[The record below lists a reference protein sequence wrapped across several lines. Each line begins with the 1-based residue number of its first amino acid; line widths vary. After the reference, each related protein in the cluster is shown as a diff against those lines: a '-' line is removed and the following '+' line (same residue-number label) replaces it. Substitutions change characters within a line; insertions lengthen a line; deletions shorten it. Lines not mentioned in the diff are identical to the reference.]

1 MLVRHKLQSI
11 IISNLKLSKEV
22 HSFMPITIDTTASA
36 LQNAS
41 LTSDPKWFHSTLL
54 TGKGGSRGLLNQATA
69 FATSAMIPEDTDT
82 FKATGFINTKMNRK
96 STNGLIE
103 TNTIV
108 TSPLPIDTITT
119 HYEEIRQQTASLT
132 EYDAIMEKFFE
143 NHQDLLTE
151 ILPDDPKAKAQFNS
165 LKLYIAPMQLQI
177 RSDKAKGSSSRQLRT
192 HYRVSLLS
200 ETANGHKRI
209 TSTVFWD
216 DGNVNAP
223 FLIKNWLS
231 TKMPY
236 NMSFIANPDPSVQ
249 RNQLLDDALQDFT
262 LYQALSTQ
270 VEIWTEHLSELAS
283 IAMDYYSQFLNP
295 ADENTC
301 VTYANNVSLLCKYMS
316 QYNIN
321 LNVYKVIFDKLNTTA
336 LPTTYRTAVLY
347 SNLQLLLFGTLT
359 NLYNSKDSLASM
371 VTPTPA
377 PTVPAHFTASQ
388 RGAITDESPL
398 ILTQA
403 GAGTGKSTTLLA
415 RIDYMKACGIDPE
428 TITVLSF
435 TNAGADN
442 IAEKNP
448 RIQSMT
454 IARMIH
460 EIYAH
465 NYPTHQLSTVDT
477 LANSLFAI
485 EKYVSH
491 ADRSVLKELVS
502 GLRDIRNNKHK
513 GYMIVLDLVTNNWD
527 SVQRLLD
534 ETQQTTLELEIIT
547 AYAQIDTL
555 NVPDQFKTKH
565 LIIDEVQDNS
575 LFEFIYT
582 LKYANKFQTSL
593 FMVGDGSQT
602 LYEFRASNPKALN
615 ILEMTEYFSTHQ
627 LTTNYRSNQE
637 VLDYA
642 NQVLSNIEANQFA
655 KIQLTSNDLTPV
667 TKKSFQEKIKLVPH
681 YIDRL
686 SDVDE
691 LLEAW
696 LMQPVVQEYV
706 AEKLL
711 NNERVAFLS
720 HKGNH
725 VKIMEETLKRVY
737 PQYTVVNLR
746 NDRPYTLSL
755 FSEFLKEEADTV
767 NTLPIDQFHGAF
779 YHAFSKYISQSQ
791 SKQGQASTLTQ
802 KYADIMLTKWTTE
815 CQQDCANVALAY
827 KNKQLTTDQA
837 RKELTSLVLQ
847 CEIRH
852 NAMLQSI
859 ATQRSEERKNSDD
872 AQNAPLVVS
881 TIHSAKGLE
890 FDNVVLLVMD
900 DKLPVQ
906 EQMRMYYVGMTRA
919 QKSELVMAVSKTKR
933 TTLETI
939 YDTLL
944 EQY

>member
-1 MLVRHKLQSI
+1 
-11 IISNLKLSKEV
+11 
-22 HSFMPITIDTTASA
+22 MPITIDTTASA

-54 TGKGGSRGLLNQATA
+54 TGKGGAKGLLNHATA
-69 FATSAMIPEDTDT
+69 FATSAMIPEDTDSY
-82 FKATGFINTKMNRK
+82 KATGFVNTKMNRK
-96 STNGLIE
+96 FSNGMIE
-103 TNTIV
+103 TNTIT
-108 TSPLPIDTITT
+108 TSPLPIDSISTFEECVNQGYTDNDYDTIMAKFLNN
-119 HYEEIRQQTASLT
+119 HP
-132 EYDAIMEKFFE
+132 EYLID
-143 NHQDLLTE
+143 
-151 ILPDDPKAKAQFNS
+151 ILPDDAQAKKTFAG
-165 LKLYIAPMQLQI
+165 LKLYVAPMQLQI
-177 RSDKAKGSSSRQLRT
+177 RSDKAKGASSRQLRT
-192 HYRVSLLS
+192 HYRVFLIK
-200 ETANGHKRI
+200 E
-209 TSTVFWD
+209 STDGNQHVYSVTFWD
-216 DGNVNAP
+216 DGNVNVP
-223 FLIKNWLS
+223 FVIKNWLY
-231 TKMPY
+231 TRMPY
-236 NMSFIANPDPSVQ
+236 GLTYLADK
-249 RNQLLDDALQDFT
+249 NQLVDDALQDFS
-262 LYQALSTQ
+262 LYTALSQQ
-270 VEIWTEHLSELAS
+270 VELWTEHLSEIAS
-283 IAMDYYSQFLNP
+283 IAMDHYAQFLNP
-295 ADENTC
+295 SDKASC
-301 VTYANNVSLLCKYMS
+301 STYATNVEILCKYMS

-321 LNVYKVIFDKLNTTA
+321 LNVYKVIFDKLNATK
-336 LPTTYRTAVLY
+336 LPSDYRTAVLY

-359 NLYNSKDSLASM
+359 NLYNHKDTLAHM
-371 VTPTPA
+371 TTPNPA
-377 PTVPAHFTASQ
+377 PAVPAHFTASQ

-415 RIDYMKACGIDPE
+415 RIEYMKACGIDPE

-491 ADRSVLKELVS
+491 ADRAVLKELIS

-513 GYMIVLDLVTNNWD
+513 GYMTVLDLVSNQWE

-555 NVPDQFKTKH
+555 NVPSQFKTKH

-667 TKKSFQEKIKLVPH
+667 TKQSFQEKIKLVPH
-681 YIDRL
+681 AIDRL

-691 LLEAW
+691 RLEAW
-696 LMQPVVQEYV
+696 LNQPVVREYV
-706 AEKLL
+706 DEKLL
-711 NNERVAFLS
+711 NGERVAFLS
-720 HKGNH
+720 HKGSH
-725 VKIMEETLKRVY
+725 VKIMEETLNRLY
-737 PQYTVVNLR
+737 PQLKIVNLR
-746 NDRPYTLSL
+746 NDRPYTLAL
-755 FSEFLKEEADTV
+755 FSEFLKDEADTV
-767 NTLPIDQFHGAF
+767 NTLPIDQFHASF
-779 YHAFSKYISQSQ
+779 YHAFSKYISNAQ
-791 SKQGQASTLTQ
+791 SKRGQSSTLTQ
-802 KYADIMLTKWTTE
+802 KYADIMLAKWTGE
-815 CQQDCANVALAY
+815 CQQACANVALAY
-827 KNKQLTTDQA
+827 KGKQLTTDEA
-837 RKELTSLVLQ
+837 RKELASIVLQ

-859 ATQRSEERKNSDD
+859 ASQRSEERKNSDD

-900 DKLPVQ
+900 DKLPIQ

-919 QKSELVMAVSKTKR
+919 QKSELIMAVSKTTR
-933 TTLETI
+933 STLGTI
-939 YDTLL
+939 YQDLL
-944 EQY
+944 DQY

>member
-1 MLVRHKLQSI
+1 
-11 IISNLKLSKEV
+11 
-22 HSFMPITIDTTASA
+22 MPITIDTTASA

-54 TGKGGSRGLLNQATA
+54 TGKGGAKGLLNHATA
-69 FATSAMIPEDTDT
+69 FATSAMIPEDTDSY
-82 FKATGFINTKMNRK
+82 KATGFVNTKMNRK
-96 STNGLIE
+96 FSNGMIE
-103 TNTIV
+103 TNTIT
-108 TSPLPIDTITT
+108 TSPLPIDSISTFKECVNQGYTPNDYDTIMTKFLNN
-119 HYEEIRQQTASLT
+119 HP
-132 EYDAIMEKFFE
+132 EYLID
-143 NHQDLLTE
+143 
-151 ILPDDPKAKAQFNS
+151 ILPDDPKAKQTFAKLQ
-165 LKLYIAPMQLQI
+165 LYIAPMQLQI
-177 RSDKAKGSSSRQLRT
+177 RSDKAKGASSRQLRT
-192 HYRVSLLS
+192 HYRVFLLK
-200 ETANGHKRI
+200 EATNG
-209 TSTVFWD
+209 TTNTNSVTFWD
-216 DGNVNAP
+216 DGNVNVP
-223 FLIKNWLS
+223 FVIKNWLY
-231 TKMPY
+231 TRMPY
-236 NMSFIANPDPSVQ
+236 GLTYLADK
-249 RNQLLDDALQDFT
+249 NQLVDDALQDFS
-262 LYQALSTQ
+262 LYTALSQQ
-270 VEIWTEHLSELAS
+270 VELWTEHLSEIAS
-283 IAMDYYSQFLNP
+283 IAMDHYGQFLNP
-295 ADENTC
+295 SGKTSC
-301 VTYANNVSLLCKYMS
+301 STYATNVEILCKYMS

-321 LNVYKVIFDKLNTTA
+321 LNVYKVIFDKLNATK
-336 LPTTYRTAVLY
+336 LPSDYRTAVLY

-359 NLYNSKDSLASM
+359 NLYNHKDTLAHM
-371 VTPTPA
+371 TTPTPA

-415 RIDYMKACGIDPE
+415 RIEYMKACGVDPE

-477 LANSLFAI
+477 LVNSLFAI

-491 ADRSVLKELVS
+491 ADRAVLKELIS

-513 GYMIVLDLVTNNWD
+513 GYMTVLDLVSNQWE

-555 NVPDQFKTKH
+555 NVPSQFKTKH

-667 TKKSFQEKIKLVPH
+667 TKQSFQEKIKLVPH
-681 YIDRL
+681 AIDRL

-691 LLEAW
+691 RLEAW
-696 LMQPVVQEYV
+696 LNQPVVREYV
-706 AEKLL
+706 DEKLL
-711 NNERVAFLS
+711 NGERVAFLS
-720 HKGNH
+720 HKGSH
-725 VKIMEETLKRVY
+725 VKIMEETLNRLY
-737 PQYTVVNLR
+737 PQLKIVNLR
-746 NDRPYTLSL
+746 NDRPYTLAL
-755 FSEFLKEEADTV
+755 FSEFLKDEADTV
-767 NTLPIDQFHGAF
+767 NTLPIDQFHASF
-779 YHAFSKYISQSQ
+779 YHAFSKYISNAQ
-791 SKQGQASTLTQ
+791 SKRGQSSTLTQ
-802 KYADIMLTKWTTE
+802 KYADIMLAKWTGE
-815 CQQDCANVALAY
+815 CQQACANVALAY
-827 KNKQLTTDQA
+827 KGKQLTTDEA
-837 RKELTSLVLQ
+837 RKELASIVLQ

-859 ATQRSEERKNSDD
+859 ASQRSEERKNSDD

-900 DKLPVQ
+900 DTLPIQ

-919 QKSELVMAVSKTKR
+919 QKSELIMAVSKTTR
-933 TTLETI
+933 STLGTI
-939 YDTLL
+939 YQDLL
-944 EQY
+944 DQY

>member
-1 MLVRHKLQSI
+1 
-11 IISNLKLSKEV
+11 
-22 HSFMPITIDTTASA
+22 MPITIDTTASA

-54 TGKGGSRGLLNQATA
+54 TGKGGAKGLLNHATA
-69 FATSAMIPEDTDT
+69 FATSAMIPEDTDSY
-82 FKATGFINTKMNRK
+82 KATGFVNTKINRK
-96 STNGLIE
+96 FSNGMIE
-103 TNTIV
+103 TNTIT
-108 TSPLPIDTITT
+108 TSPLPIDSISTFEECVNQGYTTNDYDTIMTKFLNN
-119 HYEEIRQQTASLT
+119 HP
-132 EYDAIMEKFFE
+132 EYLID
-143 NHQDLLTE
+143 
-151 ILPDDPKAKAQFNS
+151 ILPDDAQAKQTFAG

-177 RSDKAKGSSSRQLRT
+177 RSDKAKGASSRQLRT
-192 HYRVSLLS
+192 HYRVFLVK
-200 ETANGHKRI
+200 EATNGNQHVYSV
-209 TSTVFWD
+209 TFWD
-216 DGNVNAP
+216 DGNVNVP
-223 FLIKNWLS
+223 FVIKNWLY
-231 TKMPY
+231 TRMPY
-236 NMSFIANPDPSVQ
+236 GLTYLADK
-249 RNQLLDDALQDFT
+249 NQLVDDALQDFS
-262 LYQALSTQ
+262 LYTALSQQ
-270 VEIWTEHLSELAS
+270 VELWTEHLSEIAS
-283 IAMDYYSQFLNP
+283 IAMDHYSQFLNP
-295 ADENTC
+295 SDKASCSTC
-301 VTYANNVSLLCKYMS
+301 ATNVEILCKYMS

-321 LNVYKVIFDKLNTTA
+321 LNVYKVIFDKLNATK
-336 LPTTYRTAVLY
+336 LPSDYRTAVLY

-359 NLYNSKDSLASM
+359 NLYNHKDTLAHM
-371 VTPTPA
+371 TTPNPA
-377 PTVPAHFTASQ
+377 PSVPAHFTASQ
-388 RGAITDESPL
+388 RRAITDESPL

-415 RIDYMKACGIDPE
+415 RIEYMKACGIDPE

-442 IAEKNP
+442 IAEKNL

-491 ADRSVLKELVS
+491 ADRAVLKELIS

-513 GYMIVLDLVTNNWD
+513 GYMTVLDLVANQWE

-555 NVPDQFKTKH
+555 NVPSQFKTKH

-615 ILEMTEYFSTHQ
+615 ILEMTQYFSTHQ

-667 TKKSFQEKIKLVPH
+667 TKQSFQEKIKLVPH
-681 YIDRL
+681 VIDRL

-691 LLEAW
+691 RLEAW
-696 LMQPVVQEYV
+696 LNQPVVREYV
-706 AEKLL
+706 DEKLL
-711 NNERVAFLS
+711 NGERVAFLS
-720 HKGNH
+720 HKGSH
-725 VKIMEETLKRVY
+725 VKIMEETLNRLY
-737 PQYTVVNLR
+737 PQLKIVNLR
-746 NDRPYTLSL
+746 NDRPYTLAL
-755 FSEFLKEEADTV
+755 FSEFLKDEADTV
-767 NTLPIDQFHGAF
+767 NTLPIDQFHASF
-779 YHAFSKYISQSQ
+779 YHAFSKYISNAQ
-791 SKQGQASTLTQ
+791 SKRGQSSTLTQ
-802 KYADIMLTKWTTE
+802 KYADIMLAKWTGE
-815 CQQDCANVALAY
+815 CQQACANVALAY
-827 KNKQLTTDQA
+827 KGKQLTTDEA
-837 RKELTSLVLQ
+837 RKELASIVLQ

-859 ATQRSEERKNSDD
+859 ASQRSEERKNSDD

-900 DKLPVQ
+900 DKLPIQ

-919 QKSELVMAVSKTKR
+919 QKSELIMAVSKTTR
-933 TTLETI
+933 STLGTI
-939 YDTLL
+939 YQDLL
-944 EQY
+944 DQY

>member
-1 MLVRHKLQSI
+1 
-11 IISNLKLSKEV
+11 
-22 HSFMPITIDTTASA
+22 MPITIDTTASA

-54 TGKGGSRGLLNQATA
+54 TGKGGAKGLLNHATA
-69 FATSAMIPEDTDT
+69 FATSAMIPEDTDSY
-82 FKATGFINTKMNRK
+82 KATRFVNTKINRK
-96 STNGLIE
+96 FSNGMIE
-103 TNTIV
+103 TNTIT
-108 TSPLPIDTITT
+108 TSPLPIDSISTFEECVNQGYTTNDYDTIMAKFLNN
-119 HYEEIRQQTASLT
+119 HP
-132 EYDAIMEKFFE
+132 EYLID
-143 NHQDLLTE
+143 
-151 ILPDDPKAKAQFNS
+151 ILPDDAQAKKTFSA

-177 RSDKAKGSSSRQLRT
+177 RSDKAKGASSRQLRT
-192 HYRVSLLS
+192 HYRVFLIKES
-200 ETANGHKRI
+200 TNGNQHVYSV
-209 TSTVFWD
+209 TFWD
-216 DGNVNAP
+216 DGNVNVP
-223 FLIKNWLS
+223 FVIKNWLYNR
-231 TKMPY
+231 MPY
-236 NMSFIANPDPSVQ
+236 GLTYLADK
-249 RNQLLDDALQDFT
+249 NQLVDDALQDFS
-262 LYQALSTQ
+262 LYTALSQQ
-270 VEIWTEHLSELAS
+270 VELWTEHLSEIAS
-283 IAMDYYSQFLNP
+283 IAMDHYGQFLNP
-295 ADENTC
+295 SDKASC
-301 VTYANNVSLLCKYMS
+301 STYATNVEILCKYMS

-321 LNVYKVIFDKLNTTA
+321 LNVYKVIFDKFNATK
-336 LPTTYRTAVLY
+336 LPSDYRTAVLY

-359 NLYNSKDSLASM
+359 NLYNHKDTLAHM
-371 VTPTPA
+371 TTPNPA
-377 PTVPAHFTASQ
+377 PSVPAHFTASQ

-415 RIDYMKACGIDPE
+415 RIEYMKACGIDPE

-491 ADRSVLKELVS
+491 ADRAVLKELIS

-513 GYMIVLDLVTNNWD
+513 GYMTVLDLVSNQWE

-555 NVPDQFKTKH
+555 NVPSQFKTKH

-667 TKKSFQEKIKLVPH
+667 TKQSFQEKIKLVPH
-681 YIDRL
+681 VIDRL

-691 LLEAW
+691 RLEAW
-696 LMQPVVQEYV
+696 LNQPVVREYV
-706 AEKLL
+706 DEKLL
-711 NNERVAFLS
+711 NGERVAFLS
-720 HKGNH
+720 HKGSH
-725 VKIMEETLKRVY
+725 VKIMEETLTRLY
-737 PQYTVVNLR
+737 PQLKIVNLR
-746 NDRPYTLSL
+746 NDRPYTLAL
-755 FSEFLKEEADTV
+755 FSEFLKDEADTV
-767 NTLPIDQFHGAF
+767 NTLPIDQFHASF
-779 YHAFSKYISQSQ
+779 YHAFSKYISNAQ
-791 SKQGQASTLTQ
+791 SKRGQSSTLTQ
-802 KYADIMLTKWTTE
+802 KYADIMLAKWTGE
-815 CQQDCANVALAY
+815 CQQACANVALAY
-827 KNKQLTTDQA
+827 KGKQLTTDEA
-837 RKELTSLVLQ
+837 RKELASIVLQ

-859 ATQRSEERKNSDD
+859 ASQRSEERKNSDD

-881 TIHSAKGLE
+881 TIHSAKGFE

-900 DKLPVQ
+900 DKLPIQ

-919 QKSELVMAVSKTKR
+919 QKSELIMAVSKTIR
-933 TTLETI
+933 STLGTI
-939 YDTLL
+939 YQDLL
-944 EQY
+944 DQY

>member
-1 MLVRHKLQSI
+1 
-11 IISNLKLSKEV
+11 
-22 HSFMPITIDTTASA
+22 MPITIDTTASA

-41 LTSDPKWFHSTLL
+41 LTSDPKWFHFTLL
-54 TGKGGSRGLLNQATA
+54 TGKGGAKGLLNHATA
-69 FATSAMIPEDTDT
+69 FATSAMIPEDTDSY
-82 FKATGFINTKMNRK
+82 KATGFVNTKMNRK
-96 STNGLIE
+96 FSNGMIE
-103 TNTIV
+103 TNTIT
-108 TSPLPIDTITT
+108 TSPLPIDSISTFEECVNQGYTDNDYDTIMAKFLNN
-119 HYEEIRQQTASLT
+119 HP
-132 EYDAIMEKFFE
+132 EYLID
-143 NHQDLLTE
+143 
-151 ILPDDPKAKAQFNS
+151 ILPDDPQAKKTFAG

-177 RSDKAKGSSSRQLRT
+177 RSDKAKGASSRQLRT
-192 HYRVSLLS
+192 HYRVFLLKES
-200 ETANGHKRI
+200 TNGNQHVYSV
-209 TSTVFWD
+209 TFWD
-216 DGNVNAP
+216 DGNVNVP
-223 FLIKNWLS
+223 FVIKNWLY
-231 TKMPY
+231 TRMPY
-236 NMSFIANPDPSVQ
+236 GLTYLADK
-249 RNQLLDDALQDFT
+249 NQLVDDALQDFS
-262 LYQALSTQ
+262 LYTALSQQ
-270 VEIWTEHLSELAS
+270 VELWTEHLSEIAS
-283 IAMDYYSQFLNP
+283 IAMDHYAQFLNP
-295 ADENTC
+295 SDKASC
-301 VTYANNVSLLCKYMS
+301 ATYATNVEILCKYMS

-321 LNVYKVIFDKLNTTA
+321 LNVYKVIFDKLNATK
-336 LPTTYRTAVLY
+336 LPSDYRTAVLY

-359 NLYNSKDSLASM
+359 NLYNHKDTLAHM
-371 VTPTPA
+371 TTPNPA
-377 PTVPAHFTASQ
+377 PSVPAHFTASQ

-415 RIDYMKACGIDPE
+415 RIEYMKACGIDPE

-491 ADRSVLKELVS
+491 ADRAVLKELIS

-513 GYMIVLDLVTNNWD
+513 GYMTVLDLVSNQWE

-555 NVPDQFKTKH
+555 NVPSQFKTKH

-593 FMVGDGSQT
+593 FMVGDSSQT

-615 ILEMTEYFSTHQ
+615 ILEMTKYFSTHQ

-667 TKKSFQEKIKLVPH
+667 TKQSFQEKIKLVPH
-681 YIDRL
+681 AIDRL

-691 LLEAW
+691 RLEAW
-696 LMQPVVQEYV
+696 LNQPVVREYV
-706 AEKLL
+706 DEKLL
-711 NNERVAFLS
+711 NGERVAFLS
-720 HKGNH
+720 HKGSH
-725 VKIMEETLKRVY
+725 VKIMEETLTRLY
-737 PQYTVVNLR
+737 PQLKIVNLR
-746 NDRPYTLSL
+746 NDRPYTLAL
-755 FSEFLKEEADTV
+755 FSEFLKDEADTV
-767 NTLPIDQFHGAF
+767 NTLPIDQFHASF
-779 YHAFSKYISQSQ
+779 YHAFSKYISNAQ
-791 SKQGQASTLTQ
+791 SKRGQSSTLTQ
-802 KYADIMLTKWTTE
+802 KYADIMLAKWTGE
-815 CQQDCANVALAY
+815 CQQACANVALAY
-827 KNKQLTTDQA
+827 KGKQLTTDEA
-837 RKELTSLVLQ
+837 RKELASIVLQ

-859 ATQRSEERKNSDD
+859 ASQRSEERKNSDD

-900 DKLPVQ
+900 DKLPIQ

-939 YDTLL
+939 YDALL

>member
-1 MLVRHKLQSI
+1 
-11 IISNLKLSKEV
+11 
-22 HSFMPITIDTTASA
+22 MPITIDTTASA

-54 TGKGGSRGLLNQATA
+54 TGKGGAKGLLNHATA
-69 FATSAMIPEDTDT
+69 FATSAMIPEDTDSY
-82 FKATGFINTKMNRK
+82 KATGFVNTKMNRK
-96 STNGLIE
+96 FSNGMIE
-103 TNTIV
+103 TNTIT
-108 TSPLPIDTITT
+108 TSPLPIDSISTFEECVNQGYTTNDYDTIMAKFLNN
-119 HYEEIRQQTASLT
+119 HP
-132 EYDAIMEKFFE
+132 EYLID
-143 NHQDLLTE
+143 
-151 ILPDDPKAKAQFNS
+151 ILPDDAQAKKTFAG

-177 RSDKAKGSSSRQLRT
+177 RSDKAKGASSRQLRT
-192 HYRVSLLS
+192 HYRVFLIKES
-200 ETANGHKRI
+200 TNGNQHVYSV
-209 TSTVFWD
+209 TFWD
-216 DGNVNAP
+216 DGNVNVP
-223 FLIKNWLS
+223 FVIKNCLY
-231 TKMPY
+231 TRMPY
-236 NMSFIANPDPSVQ
+236 GLTYLADK
-249 RNQLLDDALQDFT
+249 NQLVDDALQDFS
-262 LYQALSTQ
+262 LYTALSQQ
-270 VEIWTEHLSELAS
+270 VELWTEHLSEIAS
-283 IAMDYYSQFLNP
+283 LAMDHYGQFLNP
-295 ADENTC
+295 SDKTSC
-301 VTYANNVSLLCKYMS
+301 STYATNVEILCKYMS

-321 LNVYKVIFDKLNTTA
+321 LNVYKVIFDKLNATA

-359 NLYNSKDSLASM
+359 NLYNSKNSLASM

-667 TKKSFQEKIKLVPH
+667 TKQSFQEKIKLVPH
-681 YIDRL
+681 AIDRL

-691 LLEAW
+691 RLEAW
-696 LMQPVVQEYV
+696 LNQPVVREYV
-706 AEKLL
+706 DEKLL
-711 NNERVAFLS
+711 NGERVAFLS
-720 HKGNH
+720 HKGSH
-725 VKIMEETLKRVY
+725 VKIMEETLTRLY
-737 PQYTVVNLR
+737 PQLKIVNLR
-746 NDRPYTLSL
+746 NDRPYTLAL
-755 FSEFLKEEADTV
+755 FSEFLKDEVDTV
-767 NTLPIDQFHGAF
+767 NTLPIDQFHASF
-779 YHAFSKYISQSQ
+779 YHAFSKYISNAQ
-791 SKQGQASTLTQ
+791 SKRGQSSTLTQ
-802 KYADIMLTKWTTE
+802 KYADIMLAKWTGE
-815 CQQDCANVALAY
+815 CQQACANVALAY
-827 KNKQLTTDQA
+827 KGKQLTTDEA
-837 RKELTSLVLQ
+837 RKELASIVLQ

-859 ATQRSEERKNSDD
+859 ASQRSEERKNSDD

-900 DKLPVQ
+900 DKLPIQ

-919 QKSELVMAVSKTKR
+919 QKSELIMTVSKTTR
-933 TTLETI
+933 STLGTI
-939 YDTLL
+939 YQDLL
-944 EQY
+944 NQY

>member
-1 MLVRHKLQSI
+1 
-11 IISNLKLSKEV
+11 
-22 HSFMPITIDTTASA
+22 MPITIDTTASA

-54 TGKGGSRGLLNQATA
+54 TGKGGAKGLLNHATA
-69 FATSAMIPEDTDT
+69 FATSAMIPEDTDSY
-82 FKATGFINTKMNRK
+82 KATGFVNTKMNRK
-96 STNGLIE
+96 FSNGMIE
-103 TNTIV
+103 TNTIT
-108 TSPLPIDTITT
+108 TSPLPIDSISTFEECVNQGYTDNDYDTIMAKFLKN
-119 HYEEIRQQTASLT
+119 HP
-132 EYDAIMEKFFE
+132 EYLID
-143 NHQDLLTE
+143 
-151 ILPDDPKAKAQFNS
+151 ILPDDAQAKKTFAG

-177 RSDKAKGSSSRQLRT
+177 RSDKAKGASSRQLRT
-192 HYRVSLLS
+192 HYRVFLVK
-200 ETANGHKRI
+200 E
-209 TSTVFWD
+209 STNSNQHVYSVTFWD
-216 DGNVNAP
+216 DGNVNVP
-223 FLIKNWLS
+223 FVIKNWLY
-231 TKMPY
+231 TRMPY
-236 NMSFIANPDPSVQ
+236 GLTYLADK
-249 RNQLLDDALQDFT
+249 NQLVDDALQDFS
-262 LYQALSTQ
+262 LYTALSQQ
-270 VEIWTEHLSELAS
+270 VELWTEHLSEIAS
-283 IAMDYYSQFLNP
+283 IAMDHYGQFLNP
-295 ADENTC
+295 SDKASC
-301 VTYANNVSLLCKYMS
+301 ATYATNVEILCKYMS

-321 LNVYKVIFDKLNTTA
+321 LNVYKVIFDKLNATK
-336 LPTTYRTAVLY
+336 LPIDYRTAVLY

-359 NLYNSKDSLASM
+359 NLYNHKDTLAHM
-371 VTPTPA
+371 TTPNPA
-377 PTVPAHFTASQ
+377 PSVPAHFTASQ

-415 RIDYMKACGIDPE
+415 RIEYMKACGIDPE

-491 ADRSVLKELVS
+491 ADRAVLKELIS

-513 GYMIVLDLVTNNWD
+513 GYMTVLDLVSNQWE

-555 NVPDQFKTKH
+555 NVPSQFKTKH

-667 TKKSFQEKIKLVPH
+667 TKQSFQEKIKLVPH
-681 YIDRL
+681 AIDRL

-691 LLEAW
+691 RLEAW
-696 LMQPVVQEYV
+696 LNQPVVREYV
-706 AEKLL
+706 DEKLL
-711 NNERVAFLS
+711 NDERVAFLS
-720 HKGNH
+720 HKGSH
-725 VKIMEETLKRVY
+725 VKIMEETLNRLY
-737 PQYTVVNLR
+737 PQLKVVNLR
-746 NDRPYTLSL
+746 NDRPYTLAL
-755 FSEFLKEEADTV
+755 FSEFLKDEADTV
-767 NTLPIDQFHGAF
+767 NTLPIDQFHASF
-779 YHAFSKYISQSQ
+779 YHAFSKYISNAQ
-791 SKQGQASTLTQ
+791 SKRGQSSTLTQ
-802 KYADIMLTKWTTE
+802 KYADIMLAKWTGE
-815 CQQDCANVALAY
+815 CQQACANVALAY
-827 KNKQLTTDQA
+827 KGKQLTTDEA
-837 RKELTSLVLQ
+837 RKELASIVLQ

-859 ATQRSEERKNSDD
+859 ASQRSEERKNSDD

-900 DKLPVQ
+900 DKLPIQ

-919 QKSELVMAVSKTKR
+919 QKSELIMAVSKTTR
-933 TTLETI
+933 STLGTI
-939 YDTLL
+939 YQDLL
-944 EQY
+944 DQY

>member
-1 MLVRHKLQSI
+1 
-11 IISNLKLSKEV
+11 
-22 HSFMPITIDTTASA
+22 MPITIDTTASA

-54 TGKGGSRGLLNQATA
+54 TGKGGAKGLLNHATA
-69 FATSAMIPEDTDT
+69 FATSAMIPEDTDSY
-82 FKATGFINTKMNRK
+82 KATGFVNTKMNRK
-96 STNGLIE
+96 FSNGMIE
-103 TNTIV
+103 TNTIT
-108 TSPLPIDTITT
+108 TSPLPIDSISTFEECVNQGYTTNDYDTIMAKFLNN
-119 HYEEIRQQTASLT
+119 HP
-132 EYDAIMEKFFE
+132 EYLID
-143 NHQDLLTE
+143 
-151 ILPDDPKAKAQFNS
+151 ILPDDAQAKKTFAG

-177 RSDKAKGSSSRQLRT
+177 RSDKAKGASSRQLRT
-192 HYRVSLLS
+192 HYRVFLVKESP
-200 ETANGHKRI
+200 NGNQHVYSV
-209 TSTVFWD
+209 TFWD
-216 DGNVNAP
+216 DGNVNVP
-223 FLIKNWLS
+223 FVIKNWLY
-231 TKMPY
+231 TRMPY
-236 NMSFIANPDPSVQ
+236 GLTYLADK
-249 RNQLLDDALQDFT
+249 NQLVDDALQDFS
-262 LYQALSTQ
+262 LYTALSQQ
-270 VEIWTEHLSELAS
+270 VELWTEHLSEIAS
-283 IAMDYYSQFLNP
+283 IAMDHYGQFLNP
-295 ADENTC
+295 SDKASC
-301 VTYANNVSLLCKYMS
+301 ATYTTNVEILCKYMS

-321 LNVYKVIFDKLNTTA
+321 LNVYKVIFDKLNATK
-336 LPTTYRTAVLY
+336 LPSDYRTAVLY

-359 NLYNSKDSLASM
+359 NLYNHKDTLAHM
-371 VTPTPA
+371 TTPNPA
-377 PTVPAHFTASQ
+377 PAVPAHFTASQ

-415 RIDYMKACGIDPE
+415 RIEYMKACGIDPE

-491 ADRSVLKELVS
+491 ADRAVLKELIS

-513 GYMIVLDLVTNNWD
+513 GYMTVLDLVSNQWE

-555 NVPDQFKTKH
+555 NVPSQFKTKH

-667 TKKSFQEKIKLVPH
+667 TKQSFQEKIKLVPH
-681 YIDRL
+681 AIDRL

-691 LLEAW
+691 RLEAW
-696 LMQPVVQEYV
+696 LNQPVVREYV
-706 AEKLL
+706 DEKLL
-711 NNERVAFLS
+711 NGERVAFLS
-720 HKGNH
+720 HKGSH
-725 VKIMEETLKRVY
+725 VKIMEETLNRLY
-737 PQYTVVNLR
+737 PQLKVVNLR
-746 NDRPYTLSL
+746 NDRPYTLAL
-755 FSEFLKEEADTV
+755 FSEFLKDEADTV
-767 NTLPIDQFHGAF
+767 NTLPIDQFHASF
-779 YHAFSKYISQSQ
+779 YHAFSKYISNAQ
-791 SKQGQASTLTQ
+791 SKRGQSSTLTQ
-802 KYADIMLTKWTTE
+802 KYADIMLAKWTGE
-815 CQQDCANVALAY
+815 CQQACANVALAY
-827 KNKQLTTDQA
+827 KGKQLTTDEA
-837 RKELTSLVLQ
+837 RKELASIVLQ

-859 ATQRSEERKNSDD
+859 ASQRSEERKNSDD

-900 DKLPVQ
+900 DKLPIQ

-919 QKSELVMAVSKTKR
+919 QKSELIMAVSKTTR
-933 TTLETI
+933 STLGTI
-939 YDTLL
+939 YQDLL
-944 EQY
+944 DQY

>member
-1 MLVRHKLQSI
+1 
-11 IISNLKLSKEV
+11 
-22 HSFMPITIDTTASA
+22 MPITIDTTASA

-54 TGKGGSRGLLNQATA
+54 TGKGGAKGLLNHATA
-69 FATSAMIPEDTDT
+69 FATSAMIPEDTDSY
-82 FKATGFINTKMNRK
+82 KATGFVNTKMNRK
-96 STNGLIE
+96 FSNGMIE
-103 TNTIV
+103 TNTIT
-108 TSPLPIDTITT
+108 TSPLPIDSISTFEECVNQGYTDNDYDTIMAKFLNN
-119 HYEEIRQQTASLT
+119 HP
-132 EYDAIMEKFFE
+132 EYLID
-143 NHQDLLTE
+143 
-151 ILPDDPKAKAQFNS
+151 ILPNDAQAKKTFAG

-177 RSDKAKGSSSRQLRT
+177 RSDKAKGASSRQLRT
-192 HYRVSLLS
+192 HYRVFLVK
-200 ETANGHKRI
+200 EATNGNQHVYSV
-209 TSTVFWD
+209 TFWD
-216 DGNVNAP
+216 DGNVNVP
-223 FLIKNWLS
+223 FVIKNWLY
-231 TKMPY
+231 TRMPY
-236 NMSFIANPDPSVQ
+236 GLTYLADK
-249 RNQLLDDALQDFT
+249 NQLVDDALQDFS
-262 LYQALSTQ
+262 LYIALSQQ
-270 VEIWTEHLSELAS
+270 VELWTEHLSEIAS
-283 IAMDYYSQFLNP
+283 IAMDHYGQFLNP
-295 ADENTC
+295 SDKASC
-301 VTYANNVSLLCKYMS
+301 STYATNVEILCKYMS

-321 LNVYKVIFDKLNTTA
+321 LNVYKVIFDKLNATK
-336 LPTTYRTAVLY
+336 LPSDYRTAVLY

-359 NLYNSKDSLASM
+359 NLYNHKNTLAHMTTSN
-371 VTPTPA
+371 PA
-377 PTVPAHFTASQ
+377 PSVPAHFTASQ

-415 RIDYMKACGIDPE
+415 RIEYMKACGIDPE

-491 ADRSVLKELVS
+491 ADRAVLKELIS

-513 GYMIVLDLVTNNWD
+513 GYMTVLDLVSNQWE

-555 NVPDQFKTKH
+555 NVPSQFKTKH

-615 ILEMTEYFSTHQ
+615 ILEMTQYFSTHQ

-667 TKKSFQEKIKLVPH
+667 TKQSFQEKIKLVPH
-681 YIDRL
+681 AIDRL

-691 LLEAW
+691 RLEAW
-696 LMQPVVQEYV
+696 LNQPVVREYV
-706 AEKLL
+706 DEKLL
-711 NNERVAFLS
+711 NGERVAFLS
-720 HKGNH
+720 HKGSH
-725 VKIMEETLKRVY
+725 VKIMEETLTRLY
-737 PQYTVVNLR
+737 PQLKIVNLR
-746 NDRPYTLSL
+746 NDRPYTLAL
-755 FSEFLKEEADTV
+755 FSEFLKDEADTV
-767 NTLPIDQFHGAF
+767 NTLPIDQFHASF
-779 YHAFSKYISQSQ
+779 YHAFSKYISNAQ
-791 SKQGQASTLTQ
+791 SKRGQSSTLTQ
-802 KYADIMLTKWTTE
+802 KYADIMLAKWTGE
-815 CQQDCANVALAY
+815 CQQACANVALAY
-827 KNKQLTTDQA
+827 KGKQLTTDEA
-837 RKELTSLVLQ
+837 RKELASIVLQ

-859 ATQRSEERKNSDD
+859 ASQRSEERKNSDD

-900 DKLPVQ
+900 DKLPIQ

-919 QKSELVMAVSKTKR
+919 QKSELIMAVSKTTR
-933 TTLETI
+933 STLGTI
-939 YDTLL
+939 YQDLL
-944 EQY
+944 DQY